1 MSTILKWAGN
11 KTAIMSELKKHLPA
25 GPRLVEPFAGSC
37 AVMME
42 TDYPS
47 YLVADI
53 NPDLI
58 NLYKKVAADCESFIS
73 RARVLFEIA
82 NREVAYY
89 NIRQEFN
96 YSTEITDFMKAVYFL
111 YLNRHGYRGLC
122 RYNKSGHFNIPY
134 GNYKNPYFPEKEIRA
149 FAEKAQRATF
159 ICASFD
165 ETLAMLKA
173 GDVVYCDPPYD
184 GTFSGYHTDGF
195 TEDDQYHLASVLE
208 HRSSE
213 GHPVIVSNSDT
224 SLIRSL
230 YRNFTHHYIKAKR
243 SIGTRREK
251 SWHNTTIGEV
261 VKEIAARHKLKMA
274 LGKELSDKPV
284 EHIDQTNESD
294 GSFLMRL
301 ARQYG
306 AIASVKNGNLLFIRQ
321 GQGKSATGKPL
332 PVITIT
338 RKDGDSHRFTLA
350 DRGAY
355 TGVIASWLH
364 TREPAKKESTT
375 VKRKRRTKKQKKE
388 PEAKQGDY
396 LVGTDENV
404 LVLNRTY
411 ANRGNAERAAKMQW
425 ERLQRGVASFSL
437 QLAEGRADLYTEMP
451 VKVSG
456 FKQPIDDAEWTIT
469 TLTHTVSPDN
479 GFTTSLELEV
489 RIDDFEME

>member
-11 KTAIMSELKKHLPA
+11 KTAVMSELKKHLPA

-42 TDYPS
+42 TDYPC

-73 RARVLFEIA
+73 RAKVLFEIA

-184 GTFSGYHTDGF
+184 GTFSGYHADGF
-195 TEDDQYHLASVLE
+195 TEDDQYHLALMN
-208 HRSSE
+208 
-213 GHPVIVSNSDT
+213 PLMI
-224 SLIRSL
+224 
-230 YRNFTHHYIKAKR
+230 FIK
-243 SIGTRREK
+243 I
-251 SWHNTTIGEV
+251 I
-261 VKEIAARHKLKMA
+261 KL
-274 LGKELSDKPV
+274 
-284 EHIDQTNESD
+284 
-294 GSFLMRL
+294 R
-301 ARQYG
+301 
-306 AIASVKNGNLLFIRQ
+306 
-321 GQGKSATGKPL
+321 
-332 PVITIT
+332 
-338 RKDGDSHRFTLA
+338 
-350 DRGAY
+350 
-355 TGVIASWLH
+355 
-364 TREPAKKESTT
+364 
-375 VKRKRRTKKQKKE
+375 
-388 PEAKQGDY
+388 
-396 LVGTDENV
+396 
-404 LVLNRTY
+404 
-411 ANRGNAERAAKMQW
+411 
-425 ERLQRGVASFSL
+425 
-437 QLAEGRADLYTEMP
+437 
-451 VKVSG
+451 
-456 FKQPIDDAEWTIT
+456 
-469 TLTHTVSPDN
+469 
-479 GFTTSLELEV
+479 
-489 RIDDFEME
+489 